1 MFGQKVFITD
11 EDMMRL
17 YDFILIYKHDEIND
31 IMEKL
36 EYIKEYIEADKVF
49 KEKINELN
57 NTYFKKEEEK
67 DGE

>member
-49 KEKINELN
+49 KERINELN

-67 DGE
+67 EGE